1 VAKPAHRRPY
11 FSASKGLLFDTPNA
25 IFSGIP
31 VMRLPDFIRQHADH
45 IVEEWEQFAK
55 TITPAA
61 QTMDRAAL
69 RDHARAILLAAA
81 RDMSTTQTT
90 SEQMAKA
97 RGEGP
102 EKTPSLDEAGAS
114 HGELR
119 HNVGFDLV
127 QMTSEF
133 RHLRACVI
141 RLWVDSLE
149 SPDLAYFQDMI
160 RFNEAI
166 DEALAESTAAYA
178 EQVNRSRDIFLAILG
193 HDLRAPLQA
202 VTMSIDLL
210 MRRATLADD
219 ALNCALHIKQGS
231 RHMAAMVSDLLE
243 LVRSRLGRS
252 LPISP
257 APMDLADAARAA
269 IAEACAGNPGSD
281 PTLTVSGDTRG
292 RWDAGR
298 LDQLLQNLIGNALQ
312 HGADPRE
319 VTLDLRGDGDSV
331 QLVVHNDGTP
341 IPEEAIGTIFDPLV
355 RSAAEEL
362 GQPSTSLGLGLFIVK
377 EVVTAHGGTIEVS
390 SNANQG
396 TVFTVILPRTAQP
409 A

>member
-1 VAKPAHRRPY
+1 VVLENHRAKGRVFLAKGTNIRFAVAFFQELP
-11 FSASKGLLFDTPNA
+11 
-25 IFSGIP
+25 
-31 VMRLPDFIRQHADH
+31 MRLSEFILANIDA
-45 IVEEWEQFAK
+45 IVDEWEQFAA

-61 QTMDRAAL
+61 DYLDSAGL
-69 RDHARAILLAAA
+69 RDHASAILRAAA
-81 RDMSTTQTT
+81 RDMSKPQ
-90 SEQMAKA
+90 SRDEQVAKA
-97 RGEGP
+97 KGEGP

-119 HNVGFDLV
+119 HTVGFDLV

-141 RLWVDSLE
+141 RRWVDSLE
-149 SPDLAYFQDMI
+149 SPDMAYFQDMI

-202 VTMSIDLL
+202 VSMSTELL
-210 MRRATLADD
+210 MRKTTLQGD
-219 ALNCALHIKQGS
+219 ALTCALNIKTGA
-231 RHMAAMVSDLLE
+231 RHMGAMVSDLLE

-252 LPISP
+252 LPIEP

-269 IAEACAGNPGSD
+269 IAEACAGNPQCD
-281 PTLTVSGDTRG
+281 PTLIAEGDTRG
-292 RWDAGR
+292 VWDAGR
-298 LDQLLQNLIGNALQ
+298 IDQLLQNLIGNALQ
-312 HGADPRE
+312 HGSNRQE
-319 VTLDLRGDGDSV
+319 ILVTLRGDAASV
-331 QLVVHNDGTP
+331 HLSVHNHGVP
-341 IPEEAIGTIFDPLV
+341 IPEEAIGTLFDPLV
-355 RSAAEEL
+355 RSADEEL

-390 SNANQG
+390 SSAADG
-396 TVFTVILPRTAQP
+396 TLFSVTLPRRV
-409 A
+409 